1 MQTEEKQAILTG
13 LEQSNLFLIG
23 FMGSGKTEVGKALRR
38 LTGLPLVDM
47 DHLIEKEQGCSIP
60 TLFEERGEAAFRR
73 LESDLLRR
81 LCDARQSCDA
91 QRLRNAR
98 KPSDTGKF
106 SVTGRLCNTRRLCG
120 ARSLCDALKPGGAY
134 SPLDA
139 PSSTSFQG
147 DGFSPTIVAC
157 GGGVAELP
165 ENVRRLRETG
175 RTFFLHGSL
184 ALLFSRIKDDRNRP
198 NANAKIPD
206 EKARFQQLCALYQ
219 KREANY
225 LCACSHLI
233 SIEEKTLEEIAREI
247 LDRLA

>member
-1 MQTEEKQAILTG
+1 MQTGEEQPILTG
-13 LEQSNLFLIG
+13 LGQLNIFLIG
-23 FMGSGKTEVGKALRR
+23 FMGSGKTEVGKALHR

-81 LCDARQSCDA
+81 LCDD
-91 QRLRNAR
+91 
-98 KPSDTGKF
+98 
-106 SVTGRLCNTRRLCG
+106 
-120 ARSLCDALKPGGAY
+120 LKPGGAY

-139 PSSTSFQG
+139 TSGMSFQG

-165 ENVRRLRETG
+165 ENVKCLREAG
-175 RTFFLHGSL
+175 CTFFLHGSL
-184 ALLFSRIKDDRNRP
+184 ALLFSRIKNDRNRP
-198 NANAKIPD
+198 NANAGIPD

-233 SIEEKTLEEIAREI
+233 SIEEKTPEEIAREI